1 MSLAKKFGQIDFGEI
16 NNSSVTQFTDSFNTY
31 FSSED
36 LSDKFNI
43 LKEFGSFNFGEIGN
57 LMLSDFKKAL
67 IQFLYGEDGLF
78 YI

>member
-1 MSLAKKFGQIDFGEI
+1 MSLAKEFGQIDFGEI
-16 NNSSVTQFTDSFNTY
+16 NNTSVTQFTDSFNTY

-57 LMLSDFKKAL
+57 LMLSDFGKAL
-67 IQFLYGEDGLF
+67 IQFLYGEEGLF

>member
-1 MSLAKKFGQIDFGEI
+1 MSLAKKFGVIDFGEI
-16 NNSSVTQFTDSFNTY
+16 NNNSVSQFTDSFNTY
-31 FSSED
+31 FNPED
-36 LSDKFNI
+36 LSDGFDF
-43 LKEFGSFNFGEIGN
+43 LKEFGIFKFGEIGN